1 MPYSPGMSLPEK
13 PAPERYPS
21 RRPLSSLGWAL
32 AVPTAVLLGAALAQ
46 YPSGLASYGGILL
59 ALGAWAAAAAVTGG
73 IWGRAWPTLL
83 MSLCLLALLLFGG
96 PAYAELYMKRLGE
109 PAPAVVVDTRD
120 HSREG
125 GRPLD
130 GDGDLVCTVMELND
144 ERTVHRVS
152 QQENCWDQFT
162 AGQRITI
169 RKDPLGLLEPRL
181 PDGPGQGDDLGLTV
195 GVAVGAYLL
204 AAAAIVRAG
213 RHRR

>member
-1 MPYSPGMSLPEK
+1 MSLPEK
-13 PAPERYPS
+13 PTPEEPPAQ
-21 RRPLSSLGWAL
+21 RPRNVLAWAL
-32 AVPTAVLLGAALAQ
+32 IVPTAALLGAALAQ
-46 YPSGLASYGGILL
+46 YPSVLASYGGILL

-73 IWGRAWPTLL
+73 IWGRTWPTLL
-83 MSLCLLALLLFGG
+83 MSLSLLALLLFGG

-109 PAPAVVVDTRD
+109 PAPAVVVDIRD
-120 HSREG
+120 RSREG
-125 GRPLD
+125 GRPVD

-181 PDGPGQGDDLGLTV
+181 PDGPDQGGTLALTV
-195 GVAVGAYLL
+195 AVAAGAYLL
-204 AAAAIVRAG
+204 TAAAIVHAG
-213 RHRR
+213 RRR